1 MRIGILGPGRMGS
14 HLGTMFARVGHEVSF
29 SYSRNQQ
36 KLSDLAAS
44 AGKNAQ
50 ASTPAEA
57 ALNAATWSSWLCI
70 GFKCLTSSARWMN

>member
-1 MRIGILGPGRMGS
+1 MRIGILGSGRMGS

-44 AGKNAQ
+44 AGKKMHR
-50 ASTPAEA
+50 PAHRQ
-57 ALNAATWSSWLCI
+57 T
-70 GFKCLTSSARWMN
+70 RH